1 MSEVRFVGLHRRLV
15 LRQLRRSL
23 TPPQEKTSMSL
34 TRTLTTALT
43 LAVLFMPSPTDGQ
56 TPTPAPAHE
65 SKTTAGSR
73 TFEMRTYYAHPGKIE
88 DLHKRFREHTATLF
102 KKHGMENVGYW
113 VPNDKPD
120 VLVYILAYP
129 SKEAADASW
138 KAFREDPEWQ
148 KARAASEANG
158 PLVAKVESSW
168 LRSTDYSP
176 IR

>member
-1 MSEVRFVGLHRRLV
+1 
-15 LRQLRRSL
+15 
-23 TPPQEKTSMSL
+23 MSL

-43 LAVLFMPSPTDGQ
+43 LAVLFTPARTGAQ
-56 TPTPAPAHE
+56 TPPPAPE

-73 TFEMRTYYAHPGKIE
+73 TFEMRTYYAHPGKAE
-88 DLHKRFREHTATLF
+88 DLHKRFRDHTSSLF
-102 KKHGMENVGYW
+102 RKHGMEIVGYW

-129 SKEAADASW
+129 SKAAADASW
-138 KAFREDPEWQ
+138 KGFREDPEWQ

-158 PLVAKVESSW
+158 PLVAKFESLW

>member
-1 MSEVRFVGLHRRLV
+1 MNPTRI
-15 LRQLRRSL
+15 L
-23 TPPQEKTSMSL
+23 TI
-34 TRTLTTALT
+34 ALT
-43 LAVLFMPSPTDGQ
+43 LAVLSMPSRPNAQ
-56 TPTPAPAHE
+56 TPPPAAE
-65 SKTTAGSR
+65 TKTTAGSR

-88 DLHKRFREHTATLF
+88 DLHKRFREHTLKLF

-120 VLVYILAYP
+120 VLVYILAHA

-148 KARAASEANG
+148 KARTASEVNG